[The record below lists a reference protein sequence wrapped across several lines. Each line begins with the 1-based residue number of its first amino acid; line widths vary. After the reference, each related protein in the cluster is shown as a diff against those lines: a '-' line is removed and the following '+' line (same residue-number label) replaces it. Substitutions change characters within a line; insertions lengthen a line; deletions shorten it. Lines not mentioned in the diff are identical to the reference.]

1 MTKSD
6 VYLAIKSEI
15 ESKLLVAQTE
25 MDEIMVSLADN
36 TKSTAGDKH
45 ETSRAMAQLDQ
56 EKLGKQ
62 ISDLQQQR
70 NQLLSIG
77 DKKSNST
84 IEVGSLVETNIG
96 WFYVGIPLGQ
106 LKIGSTTIFCL
117 SVLAPLGQ
125 LLFGKTEKEKFD
137 FNGNRIEIKK
147 IS

>member
-15 ESKLLVAQTE
+15 ESKLLAAQTE
-25 MDEIMVSLADN
+25 MDEIIVSLADN

-77 DKKSNST
+77 DKKSSAT
-84 IEVGSLVETNIG
+84 IEVGSLVETTTG
-96 WFYVGIPLGQ
+96 WFYIGIPLGQ
-106 LKIGSTTIFCL
+106 LKLGTTNVFCL

-137 FNGNRIEIKK
+137 FNGNKIEV
-147 IS
+147 ISIA

>member
-6 VYLAIKSEI
+6 VYKALQSEI

-25 MDEIMVSLADN
+25 MDEISAALADN

-77 DKKSNST
+77 EKESNSK
-84 IEVGSLVETNIG
+84 IEVGSLIETNIG
-96 WFYVGIPLGQ
+96 WFYLGIPLGQ
-106 LKIGSTTIFCL
+106 LKIESTLIFCM
-117 SVLAPLGQ
+117 SVIAPLGQ
-125 LLFGKTEKEKFD
+125 LLLGKTLQDSFD
-137 FNGNRIEIKK
+137 FNGRTIEIKS
-147 IS
+147 IA